1 MTTLKRIAAVG
12 SSLAI
17 AAIAV
22 FAQAPVEKKP
32 SFEVASVKPNLSG
45 TNFVRIGGGVGN
57 GRYNADNVTLKMLI
71 TNAYRVRE
79 FQVLGGPNWIASDR
93 WNIEAKAEEGS
104 IPPPPLGPP
113 DPTAI
118 TPMSL
123 MLQSLLEERFQL
135 KFHRETREQP
145 IYTLTVAKDGS
156 KLKSVEAPPRPVP
169 GQAPATPPSP
179 PPPPPPGGGLP
190 ANFTP
195 PPGMI
200 MMMPGGIAGSAMT
213 IAQLIN
219 VISGQLGRPVV
230 DKTEL
235 KGFYDV
241 RLQFAPESAPGG
253 GPLGFA
259 GPGGPGAPP
268 AAPPG
273 ASDPSG
279 PSIFTAVQEQLGL
292 RLESTK
298 GPVEVIVIDSVQK
311 PTEN

>member
-1 MTTLKRIAAVG
+1 
-12 SSLAI
+12 
-17 AAIAV
+17 
-22 FAQAPVEKKP
+22 
-32 SFEVASVKPNLSG
+32 
-45 TNFVRIGGGVGN
+45 
-57 GRYNADNVTLKMLI
+57 
-71 TNAYRVRE
+71 
-79 FQVLGGPNWIASDR
+79 
-93 WNIEAKAEEGS
+93 
-104 IPPPPLGPP
+104 
-113 DPTAI
+113 
-118 TPMSL
+118 